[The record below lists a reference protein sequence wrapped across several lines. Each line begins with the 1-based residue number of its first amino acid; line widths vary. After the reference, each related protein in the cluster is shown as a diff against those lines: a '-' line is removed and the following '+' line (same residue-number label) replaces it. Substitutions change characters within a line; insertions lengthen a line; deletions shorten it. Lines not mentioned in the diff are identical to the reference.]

1 MLVPCVLLLVLAA
14 LLEHPLRLIQYVLVL
29 LLNGR
34 GYLAE
39 IGLVP
44 LQQQQQLQGCPLWA
58 RTDFLILFL
67 PALEYNL
74 ENVAS
79 DLLSGWQSESVAKP
93 RGGHVVQHAAGDN
106 CRPRFW
112 TGK

>member
-44 LQQQQQLQGCPLWA
+44 LQQQQQLQGCPLWG
-58 RTDFLILFL
+58 RTDFLDIYFS
-67 PALEYNL
+67 ALEYL
-74 ENVAS
+74 ERVAS

-93 RGGHVVQHAAGDN
+93 RGGHVVQHAADDN

>member
-44 LQQQQQLQGCPLWA
+44 LQQQQQLQGCPLWGA
-58 RTDFLILFL
+58 PI
-67 PALEYNL
+67 
-74 ENVAS
+74 
-79 DLLSGWQSESVAKP
+79 
-93 RGGHVVQHAAGDN
+93 
-106 CRPRFW
+106 FW
-112 TGK
+112 KFYFSTLG